1 MVDVRFNKAVL
12 WRISSVCCCLRRGS
26 VTVTHDQGY
35 LPWFRSG
42 ELSATLHI
50 WRCEQGRLIT
60 TDVKMATSGDP
71 VRLLYVPRERRIPHL
86 RGTPED
92 ELSPEEWASEVRRA
106 VSARSMGG
114 LEGADYAISH
124 LDGNARR
131 EVLALPPDDVETAK
145 LICVV
150 VCREFGDQRSA
161 AALREALYGRNQQT
175 QESVRDFGHAIQR
188 LHERLVAKYGP
199 REALAAAQLR
209 DRLIEGLI
217 PGPLR
222 RHLRRLV
229 IKDATMSFRAA
240 RDEALRYEREDAD
253 DALLVASARE
263 LHEGAPGRD
272 ERVSSLVQTMLELC
286 KQMAD
291 IQARLPS
298 READRGYWP
307 RGRGRNPGQR
317 RNRTPERRRTAG
329 PSDLWWNCEQAGHFA
344 AHCAG
349 NDQAP
354 L

>member
-1 MVDVRFNKAVL
+1 
-12 WRISSVCCCLRRGS
+12 
-26 VTVTHDQGY
+26 
-35 LPWFRSG
+35 
-42 ELSATLHI
+42 
-50 WRCEQGRLIT
+50 
-60 TDVKMATSGDP
+60 MATNGEP

-92 ELSPEEWASEVRRA
+92 ELSPEEWASEVRRV

-114 LEGADYAISH
+114 LEGADYAISQ

-131 EVLALPPDDVETAK
+131 EVLALPPDDVETGGVPG
-145 LICVV
+145 IRRPV

-175 QESVRDFGHAIQR
+175 QESVRDFGHAIQH

-199 REALAAAQLR
+199 GEALAAAQLR
-209 DRLIEGLI
+209 DRLIERLI

-222 RHLRRLV
+222 RHLRRRV

-240 RDEALRYEREDAD
+240 RDEALRYKREDAD
-253 DALLVASARE
+253 DALLVARARE
-263 LHEGAPGRD
+263 LHEGALGRD
-272 ERVSSLVQTMLELC
+272 ERVSSLEQTMLELC

-291 IQARLPS
+291 IQARLPP

-307 RGRGRNPGQR
+307 RGRGRNPEQR

-329 PSDLWWNCEQAGHFA
+329 PSDLCWNCGPAGQFA